1 MSSKKTAAKTSKP
14 KIDIEGVLTPER
26 LRPLQFVHGAFLLSS
41 LGVSGMTFLARPSTP
56 TPQGIGLVQLLAMIG
71 IVLWVVGYALGAWL
85 FHRRLKAETLY
96 EVVKDRFRG
105 PSILAATATDSDKI
119 AHHLQRAWSMRLAA
133 WIIGPVVSL
142 LSVQAAIQGNL
153 LAKDSSLAVTGTF
166 PMVIF
171 FAIAILTFPTATR
184 VRGLLERSLGIKP
197 TE

>member
-14 KIDIEGVLTPER
+14 KIDLEGVLAPER

-41 LGVSGMTFLARPSTP
+41 LGVSGMTFLAKPSSP

-71 IVLWVVGYALGAWL
+71 IVLWVVGYALGTWL
-85 FHRRLKAETLY
+85 FHRRLKAESLY
-96 EVVKDRFRG
+96 EVVQARFRG
-105 PSILAATATDSDKI
+105 PAILAATATDADKI

-153 LAKDSSLAVTGTF
+153 LVNDSSLAVTGTF
-166 PMVIF
+166 PMVVF
-171 FAIAILTFPTATR
+171 FAIAILTFPTAPR
-184 VRGLLERSLGIKP
+184 VKALLERSLGIKKD
-197 TE
+197 